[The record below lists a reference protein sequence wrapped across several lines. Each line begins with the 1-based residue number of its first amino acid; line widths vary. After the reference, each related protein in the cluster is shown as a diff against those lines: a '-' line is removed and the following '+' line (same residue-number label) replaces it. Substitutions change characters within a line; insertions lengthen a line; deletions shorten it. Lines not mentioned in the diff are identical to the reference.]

1 MLLLYMMAEGGR
13 WAVTYEDLNSI
24 ALPIRTDKEFPV
36 VSFCLCT
43 FWVVVTCHLPIYLT
57 QRLQYNHLT

>member
-1 MLLLYMMAEGGR
+1 MGR
-13 WAVTYEDLNSI
+13 DYEDLNSI